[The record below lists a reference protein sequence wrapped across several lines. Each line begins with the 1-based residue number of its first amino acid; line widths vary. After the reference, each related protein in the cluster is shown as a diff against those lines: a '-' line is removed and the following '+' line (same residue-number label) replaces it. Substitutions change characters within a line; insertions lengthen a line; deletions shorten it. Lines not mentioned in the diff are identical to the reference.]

1 MDIQLIIMLVARG
14 SIDGFVEIGSCY
26 LGLVKSPLNNLSIW
40 KLFDNLRRSLL
51 SPSIILLIILAFAI
65 LPSNGPWIIIAF
77 LSIMCPIFFD
87 VSEVVMLPSKSISLT
102 GKLKNS
108 LMAVEQ
114 VFMLFCFLPYMAY
127 LMCDAIFR
135 TLYRLFV
142 SKKNLLE
149 WQTAADVEAQSD
161 KSLKSYIKTMW
172 VGSAIAIVILV
183 LAFNSSSSW
192 GLIMIPS
199 TLLWFISP
207 YLAYYISQ
215 EYKRKLIISMRKMKS
230 YCED

>member
-1 MDIQLIIMLVARG
+1 
-14 SIDGFVEIGSCY
+14 
-26 LGLVKSPLNNLSIW
+26 
-40 KLFDNLRRSLL
+40 
-51 SPSIILLIILAFAI
+51 
-65 LPSNGPWIIIAF
+65 
-77 LSIMCPIFFD
+77 MCPIFFD

-192 GLIMIPS
+192 
-199 TLLWFISP
+199 
-207 YLAYYISQ
+207 
-215 EYKRKLIISMRKMKS
+215 
-230 YCED
+230 D